1 LQTSDL
7 STGETVNSC
16 VSRLASIALLSIVCT
31 QPVVAADDPV
41 LLKDLT
47 SVIALLGLPCGQVVA
62 ATRLGDNDHV
72 ATCANGTRYRVFIN
86 AEGRVVAQKQ

>member
-1 LQTSDL
+1 
-7 STGETVNSC
+7 VNPC
-16 VSRLASIALLSIVCT
+16 VSRLTSIALLSILCARAAI
-31 QPVVAADDPV
+31 AADDPG

-62 ATRLGDNDHV
+62 ATTLGDNDHV
-72 ATCANGTRYRVFIN
+72 ATCENGTRYRVFIN